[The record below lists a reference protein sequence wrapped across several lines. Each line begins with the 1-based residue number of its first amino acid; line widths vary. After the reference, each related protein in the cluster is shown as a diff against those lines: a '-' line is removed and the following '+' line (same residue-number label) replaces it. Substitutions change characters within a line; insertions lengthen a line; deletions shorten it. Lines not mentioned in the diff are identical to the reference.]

1 MGVSINGVSS
11 GLDVD
16 SIVNALVSAE
26 SGQKTQL
33 TKQKSTLDSKISA
46 FGKLKSSLSAFQT
59 AINSLATTSKF
70 DVQKATVSDNTVF
83 TATANGKASNTDYA
97 VKVNQLAKNHKISSA
112 GITGVDTPIGTG
124 KLTIQLGTYAPAVVG
139 PPASGNTFT
148 NNPDKPSV
156 EITIDSSNNT
166 LSGVRDAIN
175 AANAGVTASIINDG
189 TTNRLVLSSK
199 ETGEVNSIKMT
210 VNDDDGVSTDT
221 TGLSRLAYDPT
232 ASVGAGKNM
241 EQRQA
246 AQNALLN
253 VDGIDISK
261 SSNTITDAVQ
271 GVTLNLLKTSA
282 DTVSMS
288 IASDTETIKSN
299 IQKFVE
305 AYNTLNT
312 TITDLT
318 KYNEASKTGSILLG
332 DSTTRSIANQI
343 KNTIIKSV
351 GTSGTLNTLSQI
363 GVAFQ
368 RDGTLALD
376 STKLDTAIK
385 TKPAEIAALFSVT
398 VTATDSQVTYV
409 SSTNKTQAG
418 TYAINVTTLGSST
431 VATVGSINGVAANG
445 VETNLVGAT
454 GDASEGLNL
463 RILGT
468 STGARGSVTVTVGI
482 AAQLN
487 RIMSDIMNT
496 DGILESKTKSLT
508 TNANK
513 LSNLITAQDDR
524 LAAVEKRYRAQF
536 TALEATMNSLNS
548 TSSFLSSQLASLSS
562 NR

>member
-1 MGVSINGVSS
+1 MGISLNGVSS

-16 SIVNALVSAE
+16 SIVTALVKSE

-33 TKQKSTLDSKISA
+33 TKQKTSLDNKISA

-59 AINSLATTSKF
+59 AINSLATTAKF
-70 DVQKATVSDNTVF
+70 DVQKATVSDNSVF

-112 GITGVDTPIGTG
+112 GFAGTDTAIGTG

-148 NNPDKPSV
+148 NNPDKAAV
-156 EITIDSSNNT
+156 DITINASNNT
-166 LSGVRDAIN
+166 LSGIRDAIN
-175 AANAGVTASIINDG
+175 AANAGVTASIVNDG

-199 ETGEVNSIKMT
+199 ETGAVNSIKMT
-210 VNDDDGVSTDT
+210 VTDDDGVSTDT
-221 TGLSRLAYDPT
+221 SGLSQLAYDPT
-232 ASVGAGKNM
+232 AAAGAGKNM
-241 EQRQA
+241 EQRQT

-261 SSNTITDAVQ
+261 PSNTITDAVQ
-271 GVTLNLLKTSA
+271 GITLNLLKTSA

-288 IASDTETIKSN
+288 ISSDTEAIKSN

-305 AYNTLNT
+305 AYNSLNT

-332 DSTTRSIANQI
+332 DSTTRAIANQI

-351 GTSGTLNTLSQI
+351 GTNGTLNTLSQI

-376 STKLDTAIK
+376 STKLDAAIK

-398 VTATDSQVTYV
+398 ATSTDPQVTFV

-418 TYAINVTTLGSST
+418 TYAVNVTTAGSPI
-431 VATVGSINGVAANG
+431 VGSINGVTANG
-445 VETNLVGAT
+445 VDTNLVGAT
-454 GDASEGLNL
+454 GDPSEGLNL
-463 RILGT
+463 RISGT
-468 STGARGSVTVTVGI
+468 GTGARGTVTVTVGI

-508 TNANK
+508 TNSTK
-513 LSNLITAQDDR
+513 LSTLITAQDDR
-524 LAAVEKRYRAQF
+524 LAAVEKRYRQQF
-536 TALEATMNSLNS
+536 TALESTLNSLKT
-548 TSSFLSSQLASLSS
+548 TSSFLTSQLA
-562 NR
+562 NK